1 MASSRKQHKIFFRVF
16 VVFGTLVL
24 LNTLLFALLVIPLQ
38 EGSLKK
44 VMFTQAET
52 VSRSI
57 VQASADAMMSDDFG
71 FIVEHNVQVLKNNE
85 AIQYILLESNR
96 GMRIWADVH
105 GWKTLEVTPAAFDEL
120 KKTEKM
126 LPEIEGKLFGQ
137 VYHFAYPIKF
147 SSIHWGWL
155 HIGFSTEQYLDNIR
169 AMYYQISSIALALIM
184 VTLVAGF
191 LFARWITRPIATI
204 SELASRVADGDLSV
218 MAQINRNDEIGQL
231 ADCFNDMVVALKMSQ
246 LKLENYNEQ
255 LAREV
260 AERTKELD
268 QLNISLDQRVK
279 EEVANRHQ
287 QEQLLIHQ
295 SRLAAMGEMI
305 GAIAHQWRQPLN
317 ALGLVLQNIQLT
329 QQYGQLDDAF
339 LTRAVQK
346 AERLISNMSST
357 IDDFRNFFKPDKHTE
372 EFYISAMLQN
382 VLELMDASLS
392 RKHIELQIMCDE
404 TIAVTGYQSELAQ
417 VLLNLINNAR
427 DSCIERNVQIPKI
440 DVIVSENGSF
450 IELSVCDNGGGIPNA
465 IMEKI
470 YDPYFTTKE
479 EGTGTGIGLYM
490 SKMIIEKNMAGKLT
504 NHNSA
509 VGSCFVI
516 HIPKV
521 IKTQPTP
528 VFIARSEAEDTK
540 I

>member
-1 MASSRKQHKIFFRVF
+1 MTKSRKQHKIFLRVF

-24 LNTLLFALLVIPLQ
+24 LNTLLFAFLVIPMQ

-71 FIVEHNVQVLKNNE
+71 FIVEHNVQVLKNND
-85 AIQYILLESNR
+85 AIQYILVESKR
-96 GMRIWADVH
+96 GMRIWADVK
-105 GWKTLEVTPAAFDEL
+105 GWKTLDETPPAFDEL
-120 KKTEKM
+120 KESEKI
-126 LPEIEGKLFGQ
+126 LPQIEDKLFGE
-137 VYHFAYPIKF
+137 VYHFVYPIKF

-155 HIGFSTEQYLDNIR
+155 HIGFSTEQYLNSIKV
-169 AMYYQISSIALALIM
+169 MYYQIGSITLALIM
-184 VTLVAGF
+184 ITLVAGY
-191 LFARWITRPIATI
+191 LFARWITRPISSI

-218 MAQINRNDEIGQL
+218 MTRVRRNDEIGQL
-231 ADCFNDMVVALKMSQ
+231 ADSFNDMVAALKTSK
-246 LKLENYNEQ
+246 LKLEHYNEE
-255 LAREV
+255 LAQEV

-268 QLNISLDQRVK
+268 RLNVSLDQRVK
-279 EEVANRHQ
+279 EEVANRRQ

-329 QQYGQLDDAF
+329 QQYGQLDEAF
-339 LTRAVQK
+339 ISRAVQK
-346 AERLISNMSST
+346 AERLINNMSST
-357 IDDFRNFFKPDKHTE
+357 IDDFRDFFKPDKHAE
-372 EFYISAMLQN
+372 DFYISVMLQN
-382 VLELMDASLS
+382 VVELMEASLS
-392 RKHIELQIMCDE
+392 NKRIKLQLRCDD

-417 VLLNLINNAR
+417 VLLNLINNAK
-427 DSCIERNVQIPKI
+427 DSCIERKVKTPEI
-440 DVIVSENGSF
+440 DVIVGEQEDF
-450 IELSVCDNGGGIPNA
+450 IELSVCDNGGGIPDS
-465 IMEKI
+465 IRDKI

-516 HIPKV
+516 KIPKV
-521 IKTQPTP
+521 IKTQTRPA
-528 VFIARSEAEDTK
+528 FIARTETEDS
-540 I
+540 